1 MIIIIVC
8 IGIFY
13 TIVLVYVFCRYAIR
27 HMVFSF
33 VFNATDDGID
43 RLCLLPVGKNP
54 RLLTGTDESIKN

>member
-13 TIVLVYVFCRYAIR
+13 TIVLHVFCRYAIR

-33 VFNATDDGID
+33 VFNTTDDGID